1 MTASDKHRKFL
12 KYAAVIAVCVAVTV
26 CAVAGSVKSTL
37 AYITSDPVT
46 CVNVFSADGSVKP
59 TEPTD
64 PITPTEPSS
73 ETGTDPSSES
83 TETETTKESTEK
95 PTETTESRT
104 TEPTQTSDHGTTE
117 PSGTDDRKAKTG
129 DDFSILPW
137 IIMAAASIIVMISTL
152 VSRRSKN

>member
-1 MTASDKHRKFL
+1 MTAPEKHRKFL
-12 KYAAVIAVCVAVTV
+12 KYAAVIAVCFAVAV

-46 CVNVFSADGSVKP
+46 CANVFSPDGSVKP
-59 TEPTD
+59 TDPTN

-83 TETETTKESTEK
+83 TETETTKESTAK

-104 TEPTQTSDHGTTE
+104 TEPTQTSDHSTTE
-117 PSGTDDRKAKTG
+117 PSGPEDRKAKTG

-137 IIMAAASIIVMISTL
+137 IIMAAASIIVMISIL